1 MSASKSA
8 LVRFENVT
16 KQYGASSTTPAL
28 NELSLTIDRGEII
41 GIIGESGA
49 GKTTALQLINGLVTP
64 TSGYVSVDGARVDA
78 LSRRRLRAL
87 QRDIGVVFQGI
98 DLLSSRTVR
107 KNVALPLKLA
117 QRHQAKDAKNEL
129 SRYSIQR
136 ATDEILEF
144 VGLSH
149 RAHHYPAQLSGG
161 EQQRAGLARAL
172 VGRPSILLADEPTS
186 SLDTRTTSEVLRVLA
201 NARDVFGTTVV
212 VITHDLDVVKAI
224 CDRAALLER
233 GVLSEVFPVAKRGY
247 RSLPTYR
254 EQVAQELQS
263 SEALLDGPVADK

>member
-1 MSASKSA
+1 MGASKPA

-16 KQYGASSTTPAL
+16 KQYGADAETPAL
-28 NELSLTIDRGEII
+28 DQLQLTIHRGEII

-49 GKTTALQLINGLVTP
+49 GKTTMLQLINGLITP
-64 TSGYVSVDGARVDA
+64 TSGYVSVAGARVDT
-78 LSRRRLRAL
+78 LGRRQLRQL
-87 QRDIGVVFQGI
+87 QRDIGVLFQGI

-117 QRHQAKDAKNEL
+117 QRHHAQDAETKLTKD
-129 SRYSIQR
+129 SIRR

-144 VGLSH
+144 VGLTH

-172 VGRPSILLADEPTS
+172 VGRPAILLADEPTS

-201 NARDVFGTTVV
+201 SARDVFGTTVV

-233 GVLSEVFPVAKRGY
+233 GVLREVFPVAKRGY

-254 EQVAQELQS
+254 EQVAQELQLPT
-263 SEALLDGPVADK
+263 ELLDNQGDGQ